1 MSTGLSPTDAT
12 QRRKLRVRLAAV
24 AFAATALAGLA
35 GSAGAEE
42 LTKLSVVLGYVP
54 NVESFGAEYALKQG
68 YFKDEGLDVTVIP
81 AGQGV
86 DQVQMVSAGTVD
98 IGISNP
104 EQILAGVAQGAK
116 FKVFA
121 SEFQKTPMAMTCR
134 KDSGIEKASDIAGKR
149 VGVKTP
155 AKPFFDLFM
164 SKNNIDPAS
173 VTTTS
178 IGPNDISVLISGQ
191 IDCEVTTF
199 AFNEPRL
206 IEAAGVPV
214 NVFSFGDYGLNS
226 QVDSYFVSD
235 AFFADPAKKELLV
248 KYLRAEQKAWMEF
261 FKDPA
266 GAAKFMVEGGFT
278 DGLDLDQQTYQ
289 AEKQALYM
297 KDAFTAEKGFM
308 WVNLDTWKETAQNA
322 LASKVTDKLIDPTDL
337 LSTEILEKVAP
348 PKM

>member
-1 MSTGLSPTDAT
+1 MPTGPFAT
-12 QRRKLRVRLAAV
+12 IETKRRPLRATAA
-24 AFAATALAGLA
+24 ALGFAAIALAGLGQA
-35 GSAGAEE
+35 QAEE

-54 NVESFGAEYALKQG
+54 NVESFGAEYALKMG
-68 YFKDEGLDVTVIP
+68 YFKDEGLDVTIIP

-104 EQILAGVAQGAK
+104 EQILAGTSQGGK

-121 SEFQKTPMAMTCR
+121 AEFQKTPVAMTCR
-134 KDSGIEKASDIAGKR
+134 KDSGIEKATDLAGKR
-149 VGVKTP
+149 LGVKTP
-155 AKPFFDLFM
+155 SKPFADLFM
-164 SKNNIDPAS
+164 SKNNIDPAT
-173 VTTTS
+173 VQTTT

-226 QVDSYFVSD
+226 QNDSYFVTE
-235 AFFADPAKKELLV
+235 AFFNDPAKKELLV
-248 KYLRAEQKAWMEF
+248 KYLRAEVKAWMDF
-261 FKDPA
+261 FKDPDA
-266 GAAKFMVEGGFT
+266 AAKFMVDGGFT
-278 DGLDLDQQTYQ
+278 DGLDIDQQTYQ
-289 AEKQALYM
+289 AGKQALYM

-308 WVNLDTWKETAQNA
+308 WVNPKTWAETAENA
-322 LASKVTDKLIDPTDL
+322 FVSKVTDTKIDPTSML
-337 LSTEILEKVAP
+337 TTEILEKVAP

>member
-1 MSTGLSPTDAT
+1 MTTGHSPADARAPRRLRLS
-12 QRRKLRVRLAAV
+12 LAV
-24 AFAATALAGLA
+24 ALATTAAAWIGH
-35 GSAGAEE
+35 AGAEDMK
-42 LTKLSVVLGYVP
+42 KLSVVLGYVP
-54 NVESFGAEYALKQG
+54 NVESFGPEYALKMG
-68 YFKDEGLDVTVIP
+68 YFKDEGLDVTIIP

-104 EQILAGVAQGAK
+104 EQIIAGAAQGGK

-121 SEFQKTPMAMTCR
+121 SEFQKTPIAMTCR
-134 KDSGIEKASDIAGKR
+134 KDSGVEKASDIAGKR

-155 AKPFFDLFM
+155 AKPYFDLFM
-164 SKNNIDPAS
+164 AKNNIDPS
-173 VTTTS
+173 TITTTS

-214 NVFSFGDYGLNS
+214 NVLSFGDYGLNS

-235 AFFADPAKKELLV
+235 TFFADPANKEILV
-248 KYLRAEQKAWMEF
+248 KYLSAEQKAWMEF

-266 GAAKFMVEGGFT
+266 AAAKFMVEGGFT
-278 DGLDLDQQTYQ
+278 DGLDLEQQTYQ

-297 KDAFTAEKGFM
+297 KDAYTAEKGFM
-308 WVNLDTWKETAQNA
+308 WVNPDTWKETAQNA
-322 LASKVTDKLIDPTDL
+322 LDSKVTDTLIDPTPML
-337 LSTEILEKVAP
+337 TTEILEKVQP